1 MHSLLDMLYTA
12 YFVVIDNEISTVS
25 SMADVFLTRV
35 TYWIIQVLS
44 NILIYNNS
52 DLLVSPGYLFV
63 RQYNYIFAS
72 YAISQQ

>member
-44 NILIYNNS
+44 NILW
-52 DLLVSPGYLFV
+52 
-63 RQYNYIFAS
+63 
-72 YAISQQ
+72 